1 MAKRESI
8 GIAVCGLGNVGGET
22 ARLLRS
28 RKKEL
33 SARLGAP
40 IELRWVVSR
49 HASAAARRLGLPAS
63 VRRAKTAALALKD
76 PSVDVVVELFGGL
89 DVPRRLVLDAFAA
102 GKHVVTANKHL
113 VSERFE
119 ELDKAARKA
128 GRGLA
133 FEAAVAGGIPI
144 IGAIR
149 GGLAA
154 NRIERVEGIFNGTTN
169 YILSKMAHEGCEM
182 KTALKEAQDLGM
194 AERDP
199 TMDINGMDAAH
210 KIAILG
216 SMLSGRWV
224 QPKKIAR
231 EGVERVEAEDVRFGV
246 EKLGRT
252 VRLIGTVSPS
262 KDGSSVEAHVQPT
275 LVSLDHP
282 LAAVHGGYNAVMVQ
296 ASSAE
301 DLMFYG
307 KGAGP
312 GPTASAVLA
321 DVLRV
326 ARGAAPEPPR
336 AVGVSAKLAPEAEAP
351 YYLKLRVAD
360 VPGALSG
367 ITGKLGREGIS
378 IAQIY
383 QNERGGRAVPVMI
396 LTHKTAREKLDRAIK
411 SVLKL
416 KTVSNRYSR
425 LRLLPHGE
433 S

>member
-1 MAKRESI
+1 MAKRKSI
-8 GIAVCGLGNVGGET
+8 GVAVCGLGNVGGET

-28 RKKEL
+28 EKARL
-33 SARLGAP
+33 SASLGAA

-49 HASAAARRLGLPAS
+49 RAAAAARKLGLPAS
-63 VRRAKTAALALKD
+63 VRRAKTAKEALRD
-76 PSVDVVVELFGGL
+76 PAVDVVVELFGGL
-89 DVPRRLVLDAFAA
+89 GAAQRLVLDAFAA

-113 VSERFE
+113 VSERFAQ
-119 ELDKAARKA
+119 LHRAARSA
-128 GRGLA
+128 ERGLA

-149 GGLAA
+149 DGLAA
-154 NRIERVEGIFNGTTN
+154 NRIERVVGIFNGTTN
-169 YILSKMAHEGCEM
+169 YILSKMADEGCEM
-182 KTALKEAQDLGM
+182 GAALAEAQRLGM

-199 TMDINGMDAAH
+199 TMDVNGMDAAH

-224 QPKKIAR
+224 DPNRVTRQ
-231 EGVERVEAEDVRFGV
+231 GVERVEAEDVRFAL
-246 EKLGRT
+246 ERLGRT
-252 VRLIGTVSPS
+252 LRLLGTVAPS
-262 KDGSSVEAHVQPT
+262 KDGSAVEAHVQPS
-275 LVSLDHP
+275 LVPLDHP
-282 LAAVHGGYNAVMVQ
+282 LAAVHGGYNAVLVQ

-326 ARGAAPEPPR
+326 ARGSTPHAPRPVSGRAKAAPET
-336 AVGVSAKLAPEAEAP
+336 EAP

-367 ITGKLGREGIS
+367 ITGRLGREGVS

-383 QNERGGRAVPVMI
+383 QDERGGRAVPVMI
-396 LTHKTAREKLDRAIK
+396 LTHRTARAKIERAAKAI
-411 SVLKL
+411 LRL
-416 KTVSNRYSR
+416 RTVSRRHSL
-425 LRLLPHGE
+425 LRLLPDGQ
-433 S
+433 

>member
-1 MAKRESI
+1 MAKRKSI
-8 GIAVCGLGNVGGET
+8 GIAICGLGNVGGET

-28 RKKEL
+28 RKAEL

-40 IELRWVVSR
+40 VHLRWVVSR
-49 HASAAARRLGLPAS
+49 HASTAARKLGLPAS
-63 VRRAKTAALALKD
+63 VKRAKTPKAALND
-76 PSVDVVVELFGGL
+76 PAVDVVVELFGGL
-89 DVPRRLVLDAFAA
+89 DAARRLVLDAFAA

-119 ELDKAARKA
+119 ELDRAARKA
-128 GRGLA
+128 RRGLA

-149 GGLAA
+149 DGLAA
-154 NRIERVEGIFNGTTN
+154 NRVERIVGIFNGTTN

-182 KTALKEAQDLGM
+182 NSALAEAQALGM

-216 SMLSGRWV
+216 SMLSGHWV
-224 QPKKIAR
+224 PPRKIAR
-231 EGVERVEAEDVRFGV
+231 EGIERVEAEDVRFAV
-246 EKLGRT
+246 ERLGHT
-252 VRLIGTVSPS
+252 VRLLGTVAPA
-262 KDGSSVEAHVQPT
+262 KKGTAVEAHVQPT
-275 LVSLDHP
+275 LVPLKHP
-282 LAAVHGGYNAVMVQ
+282 LAAVHGGYNAVLIQ

-312 GPTASAVLA
+312 GPTASAILA
-321 DVLRV
+321 DVLHVSQANQRQP
-326 ARGAAPEPPR
+326 AFNLRGQ
-336 AVGVSAKLAPEAEAP
+336 AKIRPEAQAP

-367 ITGKLGREGIS
+367 ITGKLGKEGIS
-378 IAQIY
+378 IAQIF
-383 QNERGGRAVPVMI
+383 QNERGGRSVPVMI
-396 LTHKTAREKLDRAIK
+396 LTHKTSREKLDRAIRG
-411 SVLKL
+411 VLKL
-416 KTVSNRYSR
+416 KTVSRRHSR
-425 LRLLPHGE
+425 LRLLPDDNA
-433 S
+433 

>member
-1 MAKRESI
+1 MEKRKSV

-28 RKKEL
+28 RKAEL

-40 IELRWVVSR
+40 INLRWVVSR
-49 HASAAARRLGLPAS
+49 SASKAARRLGLPAS
-63 VRRAKTAALALKD
+63 VKRAKTAKDALND
-76 PSVDVVVELFGGL
+76 PAVDIVIELFGGL
-89 DVPRRLVLDAFAA
+89 DTARRLVLDAFAA
-102 GKHVVTANKHL
+102 GKHVVTANKYL

-119 ELDKAARKA
+119 ELDRASRKA
-128 GRGLA
+128 KRGLA
-133 FEAAVAGGIPI
+133 YEAAVAGGIPI

-149 GGLAA
+149 DGLAA
-154 NRIERVEGIFNGTTN
+154 NRIERIVGIFNGTTN

-182 KTALKEAQDLGM
+182 KSALAEAQALGM

-216 SMLSGRWV
+216 SMLSGHWV
-224 QPKKIAR
+224 PPRKIAR
-231 EGVERVEAEDVRFGV
+231 EGIERIEAEDVSFAIER
-246 EKLGRT
+246 LGRT
-252 VRLIGTVSPS
+252 VRLLGTVGPA
-262 KDGSSVEAHVQPT
+262 KNDTVEAHVQPT
-275 LVSLDHP
+275 LVPLEHP
-282 LAAVHGGYNAVMVQ
+282 LAAVHGGYNAILVQ

-326 ARGAAPEPPR
+326 ARGDSDVAQNPKRKQAAFAPET
-336 AVGVSAKLAPEAEAP
+336 EAP

-360 VPGALSG
+360 VPGALSS

-396 LTHKTAREKLDRAIK
+396 LTHKTARGKLDRAIR
-411 SVLKL
+411 SVLTL
-416 KTVSNRYSR
+416 KTVSRKHSL
-425 LRLLPHGE
+425 LRMLSHGD